1 VARSNRTRFSV
12 HCQNLGCT
20 FAINVFKSSK
30 MNAHITKLVL
40 DHTCDRFANLEVRAS
55 SSYVARRVQDVISDN
70 PRMPVGQIM
79 AFLKREDRIDVPY
92 WAVWKGRQK
101 ALVHYYGDVNHS
113 FSLIASFIQ
122 QIQENGMETLLK

>member
-1 VARSNRTRFSV
+1 MDLTMNMSFSSIGEAKDYITDYLVSHRIRYLVARSNRTRFSV

-55 SSYVARRVQDVISDN
+55 SSAQKSSENDFLRRNSEQSH
-70 PRMPVGQIM
+70 PRATSKSAIVNKAIR
-79 AFLKREDRIDVPY
+79 KRLP
-92 WAVWKGRQK
+92 
-101 ALVHYYGDVNHS
+101 
-113 FSLIASFIQ
+113 
-122 QIQENGMETLLK
+122 